1 MKYDVLGIDNALM
14 DLLVQSE
21 YGLLDELGLARG
33 TMHLI
38 DDAKAKEI
46 EARIAKVGFS
56 IAPGGSAANTVATIA
71 RLGGRTVF
79 YGSVSEDDYG
89 RAFEGH
95 LRSLGVQTRL
105 VRSDGM
111 TGRAVTFITPDSERT
126 FATHLGVAGNL
137 PSRSILEE
145 DVKNSKIVHVTGYYL
160 ESPVGKKAALRVMQ
174 LAKKHGVKVS
184 VDLSDHN
191 LIKRNIR
198 YLKKIV
204 RDYADILFVNE
215 QEAQAFTGKEAEEAL
230 HELAEIADIAVVK
243 LGERGSLVKH
253 RGNVFRIECVKA
265 NAIDTTGAGDSYAAG
280 FLYCLSRGCDVETSG
295 RVGSFIAAR
304 VVEKIGAHV
313 GDEVIEE
320 VHRMLGSANSK
331 KS

>member
-14 DLLVQSE
+14 DLLIQSE
-21 YGLLDELGLARG
+21 YGLLEELGITKG

-38 DDAKAKEI
+38 DGAKAREI
-46 EARIAKVGFS
+46 EARIKKVGFS

-71 RLGGRTVF
+71 RLGGRTIF
-79 YGSVSEDDYG
+79 YGVVSEDDYG

-105 VRSDGM
+105 ARSSGM
-111 TGRAVTFITPDSERT
+111 TGRAITFITPDSERT
-126 FATHLGVAGNL
+126 FAVYLGVAGNL
-137 PSRSILEE
+137 PQRSIREE
-145 DVKNSKIVHVTGYYL
+145 DVKNSKIVHVTGYFL
-160 ESPVGKKAALRVMQ
+160 EGTVSRKAALRVMQ

-215 QEAQAFTGKEAEEAL
+215 QEALAFTGKEAEGAL
-230 HELAEIADIAVVK
+230 NELAEVVDIAVVK

-265 NAIDTTGAGDSYAAG
+265 KAVDTTGAGDSYAAG

-295 RVGSFIAAR
+295 KVGSFIAAR
-304 VVEKIGAHV
+304 VVEKLGAHV

-320 VHRMLGSANSK
+320 VHRMLGSAGGND
-331 KS
+331 